1 MKLNKIQL
9 PSNKKFGYFFSGI
22 FLIVSL
28 YFLYSGRF
36 STGYIFVTLAILF
49 ILITI
54 IKADFLLP
62 LNKLWMY
69 FGFFLGIIISP
80 IVLGIIFFGLFTP
93 YSLVM
98 RLMGR
103 DELRLRKTNKKS
115 YWIIRS
121 KSSPQTNF
129 KQQF

>member
-9 PSNKKFGYFFSGI
+9 PTNKKFGYFFSGI
-22 FLIVSL
+22 FLTISL
-28 YFLYSGRF
+28 YFLYSERF
-36 STGYIFVTLAILF
+36 STGYIFATLALLF
-49 ILITI
+49 VIITI
-54 IKADFLLP
+54 IKADLLLP

-69 FGFFLGIIISP
+69 FGYLLGIIISP

-98 RLMGR
+98 RMMGR
-103 DELRLRKTNKKS
+103 DELRLKKINKKS

-121 KSSPQTNF
+121 KSTPQTDF

>member
-9 PSNKKFGYFFSGI
+9 PTNKKFGYFFSGI
-22 FLIVSL
+22 FLTISL
-28 YFLYSGRF
+28 YFLYSERF
-36 STGYIFVTLAILF
+36 STGYIFASLALLF
-49 ILITI
+49 VIITI
-54 IKADFLLP
+54 IKADLLLP

-69 FGFFLGIIISP
+69 FGYLLGIIISP

-98 RLMGR
+98 RMMGR
-103 DELRLRKTNKKS
+103 DELRLKKTNKKS

-121 KSSPQTNF
+121 KSTPQTDF

>member
-9 PSNKKFGYFFSGI
+9 PTNKKFGYFFSGI
-22 FLIVSL
+22 FLTISL
-28 YFLYSGRF
+28 YFLYSERF
-36 STGYIFVTLAILF
+36 STGYIFATLALLF
-49 ILITI
+49 VIITI
-54 IKADFLLP
+54 IKADLLLP

-69 FGFFLGIIISP
+69 FGYLLGIIISP

-98 RLMGR
+98 RMMGR

-121 KSSPQTNF
+121 KSSPQTDF

>member
-9 PSNKKFGYFFSGI
+9 PTNKKFGYFFSGI
-22 FLIVSL
+22 FLTISL
-28 YFLYSGRF
+28 YFLYSERF
-36 STGYIFVTLAILF
+36 STGYIFATLALLF
-49 ILITI
+49 VIITI
-54 IKADFLLP
+54 IKADLLLP

-69 FGFFLGIIISP
+69 FGYLLGIIISP

-98 RLMGR
+98 RMMGR
-103 DELRLRKTNKKS
+103 DELRLKKTNKKS

-121 KSSPQTNF
+121 KSTPQTDF

>member
-9 PSNKKFGYFFSGI
+9 PTNKKFGYFFSGI
-22 FLIVSL
+22 FLTISL
-28 YFLYSGRF
+28 YFIYSERF
-36 STGYIFVTLAILF
+36 STGYIFATLAILF
-49 ILITI
+49 VIITI
-54 IKADFLLP
+54 INADLLLP

-69 FGFFLGIIISP
+69 FGYLLGIIISP

-98 RLMGR
+98 RMMGR
-103 DELRLRKTNKKS
+103 DELRLKKTNKKS

-121 KSSPQTNF
+121 KSTPQTDF

>member
-54 IKADFLLP
+54 IKADLLLP

>member
-1 MKLNKIQL
+1 M
-9 PSNKKFGYFFSGI
+9 KFGYFFSGI
-22 FLIVSL
+22 FLIISL
-28 YFLYSGRF
+28 YFLYSGKF
-36 STGYIFVTLAILF
+36 STGYIFVTLAILL

-54 IKADFLLP
+54 IKADLLLP

-121 KSSPQTNF
+121 KSSPQTDF

>member
-9 PSNKKFGYFFSGI
+9 PTNKKFGYFFSGI
-22 FLIVSL
+22 FLTISL
-28 YFLYSGRF
+28 YFLYSERF
-36 STGYIFVTLAILF
+36 STGYIFATLALLF
-49 ILITI
+49 VIITI
-54 IKADFLLP
+54 IKADLLLP

-69 FGFFLGIIISP
+69 FGYLLGIIISP

-121 KSSPQTNF
+121 KSSPQTDF